1 LRKAA
6 TAELPVV
13 KLGVWQKAHPTE
25 LNTFL
30 PLAIDGAPPGVSGD
44 APAAPA
50 GRMKNAN
57 FSMALSASVVAAAS
71 VCVML
76 LG

>member
-1 LRKAA
+1 LRRAA

-13 KLGVWQKAHPTE
+13 KLGVWQKAHPAE

-44 APAAPA
+44 GA
-50 GRMKNAN
+50 GGASRRMKNAN
-57 FSMALSASVVAAAS
+57 FSMALKASIVVAAS
-71 VCVML
+71 GCVTL